1 MKSVKSKIHWTIKM
15 TAIFSKQDDQDGALV
30 NIEYF
35 LDSILLSCIFHT
47 ILIALFRV
55 RGQKGW
61 SENGCTSSVSRSF
74 PLC

>member
-1 MKSVKSKIHWTIKM
+1 MI
-15 TAIFSKQDDQDGALV
+15 AIFFKQDDQDEALV

-35 LDSILLSCIFHT
+35 LDSIFLTCIFHT

-55 RGQKGW
+55 RGQKGS
-61 SENGCTSSVSRSF
+61 SENGCTSSVSHSF